1 MVSIN
6 KRVKAYILLESLIAL
21 GVLVTI
27 ASLVL
32 GQLGRH
38 QGEIAEQIREQ
49 EVLNLALMAVQTG
62 QDSLSLDGLT
72 VQVKRTDQG
81 LVVYD
86 GERVVMSLAKN

>member
-6 KRVKAYILLESLIAL
+6 KHVKAYILLESLIAL
-21 GVLVTI
+21 GVLVAI

-38 QGEIAEQIREQ
+38 QGEIAEQMREQ

-62 QDSLSLDGLT
+62 QTSLSLDGLS
-72 VQVKRTDQG
+72 VQVVQTDQS
-81 LVVYD
+81 LVIYE

>member
-6 KRVKAYILLESLIAL
+6 KHVKAYILLESLIAL

-62 QDSLSLDGLT
+62 QSSLSLDGLS
-72 VQVKRTDQG
+72 VQVVQTDQE
-81 LVVYD
+81 LIVYE